1 MQDFVHQ
8 PKLELPPRMAPSIQL
23 VSQNPRIWVTDDSV
37 STELLESVDEAFKSE
52 NRNVVEKHSGRK
64 IVARNIDF
72 EKDDLWQELFER
84 ISDIC
89 GLEGAVPR
97 HRNFMVT
104 EVYGSG
110 QDAHV
115 DHANVDDVASGDP
128 IDFLDMT
135 RQSPSR
141 SDPRRVV
148 PTISIIL
155 YFNSV
160 GGIRFPYA
168 DGMQTIAG
176 KRGRMIFFEN
186 YKDEARPLHATSATH
201 YGIYFEQVPKR
212 ILVMGVLANKT
223 PSMDRSAEP
232 TKGLI
237 YGAGTERDP
246 LFHDNPSYDM
256 YKIGGGQ
263 VVVAQ
268 KPDFIVS
275 LEVSSS
281 KGDATVLGRNL
292 AGEEVFNK
300 QCSKDTS
307 LKFIMDQIKV
317 KVDPGNTRNVLLCR
331 TDGQLL
337 TEEHMNQKLD
347 ECFKDLMETE
357 NRMTASRCFGLC
369 GSSTS
374 P

>member
-1 MQDFVHQ
+1 
-8 PKLELPPRMAPSIQL
+8 MAPSIQL
-23 VSQNPRIWVTDDSV
+23 VSHNPRIWVTDDSV
-37 STELLESVDEAFKSE
+37 SSEFLASVDEAFKSE
-52 NRNVVEKHSGRK
+52 KRNVVEKHSGRK

-72 EKDDLWQELFER
+72 EKDDLWEELFDK

-89 GLEGAVPR
+89 GLEGALPR

-115 DHANVDDVASGDP
+115 DHANVDDVAAGDP

-135 RQSPSR
+135 KQSPSR

-186 YKDEARPLHATSATH
+186 YQDDTRPMHATSATH

-237 YGAGTERDP
+237 YCAGTERDP
-246 LFHDNPSYDM
+246 LFHDNPSYDT
-256 YKIGGGQ
+256 YKVGGPQ
-263 VVVAQ
+263 NFSTAA

-275 LEVSSS
+275 LDVSCS
-281 KGDATVLGRNL
+281 KGDCTVLGRNL

-307 LKFIMDQIKV
+307 LKFIMDHIKE
-317 KVDPGNTRNVLLCR
+317 KVDPGDARKVLLCR
-331 TDGQLL
+331 MDGQLL
-337 TEEHMNQKLD
+337 TEEHMNQNLD
-347 ECFKDLMETE
+347 ECFKDLVETE
-357 NRMTASRCFGLC
+357 RRMTASTCCGLW
-369 GSSTS
+369 GRQQSAEK
-374 P
+374 

>member
-1 MQDFVHQ
+1 
-8 PKLELPPRMAPSIQL
+8 
-23 VSQNPRIWVTDDSV
+23 
-37 STELLESVDEAFKSE
+37 
-52 NRNVVEKHSGRK
+52 
-64 IVARNIDF
+64 
-72 EKDDLWQELFER
+72 
-84 ISDIC
+84 
-89 GLEGAVPR
+89 
-97 HRNFMVT
+97 MVT

-115 DHANVDDVASGDP
+115 DHANVDDVAAGDP

-148 PTISIIL
+148 PTISIIV

-186 YKDEARPLHATSATH
+186 YDDGARPMHATSATH

-237 YGAGTERDP
+237 YCAGTERDP
-246 LFHDNPSYDM
+246 LFHDNPSYDQYNAVRWKAM
-256 YKIGGGQ
+256 D
-263 VVVAQ
+263 AAA
-268 KPDFIVS
+268 KPDLIVS
-275 LEVSSS
+275 LDVSCS
-281 KGDATVLGRNL
+281 KGDCAVLGRNL
-292 AGEEVFNK
+292 AGEEVFNT

-307 LKFIMDQIKV
+307 LKFLMDQIKV
-317 KVDPGNTRNVLLCR
+317 KVDPGDARKVILCR
-331 TDGQLL
+331 MDGQLL
-337 TEEHMNQKLD
+337 TEEHMSQKLD
-347 ECFKDLMETE
+347 ECFKDLMEGKS
-357 NRMTASRCFGLC
+357 RMTASTCFGLC